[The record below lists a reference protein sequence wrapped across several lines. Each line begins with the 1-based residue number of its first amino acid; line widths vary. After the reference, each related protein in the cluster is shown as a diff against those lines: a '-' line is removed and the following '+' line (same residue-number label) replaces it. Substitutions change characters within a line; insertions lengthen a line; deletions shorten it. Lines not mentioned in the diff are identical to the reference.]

1 MTPDQLALRID
12 TLIEGAEAQL
22 NVVIQ
27 GTQRKLYADMVL
39 LLKKLELDRNGYI
52 KNNGSNRKILRQA
65 SSVFDSSLRN
75 SGYKTGLQEFTG
87 TFSKITAINEA
98 YFATVSAAF
107 KPNAAFIK
115 SLQTEA
121 IRQIETMALN
131 EGLVANV
138 KSPLISILN
147 KNINSGGSFTGMLQE
162 VQGYIVGI
170 DKEGKLLRYS
180 KTWTADALFNFSR
193 AYQQSIT
200 KDLGLNTFY
209 YAGGAIK
216 DTRDFCRER
225 LDQYWKRGDIEQWA
239 SLEWAGK
246 NPGTTEASIFV
257 YLGGYNC
264 RHSLIPV
271 HESVVPREV

>member
-12 TLIEGAEAQL
+12 TLIEGVEAQL
-22 NVVIQ
+22 NIVIQ
-27 GTQRKLYADMVL
+27 GTQRKLYSDMIL

-52 KNNGSNRKILRQA
+52 RNNGVNRKILRQA
-65 SSVFDSSLRN
+65 SSVFDAAFKN
-75 SGYKTGLQEFTG
+75 SGYKQGLQEYTSA
-87 TFSKITAINEA
+87 FSKVTAINEA
-98 YFATVSAAF
+98 YFATVSSAF

-115 SLQTEA
+115 SLQAEA

-147 KNINSGGSFTGMLQE
+147 KNINSGGSFAGMLQE

-180 KTWTADALFNFSR
+180 KTWVADALFNFSR
-193 AYQQSIT
+193 AYQQSVT
-200 KDLGLNTFY
+200 QDLGLNNFY

-225 LDQYWKRGDIEQWA
+225 LDQYWKREQIEEWA
-239 SLEWAGK
+239 DLDWAGK
-246 NPGTTEASIFV
+246 NPGTTKSSIFV

-271 HESVVPREV
+271 HESVVSK